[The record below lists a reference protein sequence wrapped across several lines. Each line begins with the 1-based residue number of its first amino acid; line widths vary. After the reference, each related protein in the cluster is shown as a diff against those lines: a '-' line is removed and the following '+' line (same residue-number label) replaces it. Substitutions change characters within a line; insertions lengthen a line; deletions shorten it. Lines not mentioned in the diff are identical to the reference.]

1 MWPSQQ
7 ATNLDRPSLLL
18 QEKESICLSFIW
30 SRRQWLHLGPDRG
43 LKLNIYTFF
52 PSAEPESDCIPF
64 NAKTEKFVRTV
75 DNKGSFQT
83 FICKATG
90 AKGNKNLGFFFPIA
104 VHLKSI

>member
-1 MWPSQQ
+1 METVAAPGARQGSQI
-7 ATNLDRPSLLL
+7 
-18 QEKESICLSFIW
+18 KH
-30 SRRQWLHLGPDRG
+30 LH
-43 LKLNIYTFF
+43 FF

-90 AKGNKNLGFFFPIA
+90 AKGNKNLGVWFFSIA
-104 VHLKSI
+104 VHLKSIS